1 MNTSLVLKAIP
12 TIHEGSF
19 SIDEFAIEAGL
30 GKKIA
35 VDLVRFLTSNEIG
48 KMDSNQIEFGLSDKM
63 QASIL
68 AMQMGADPEDVS
80 QLLDWK
86 DFEVLAANVLDASG
100 YVTQH
105 GFRLKRPRMEI
116 DVVGIKDS
124 MALLIDCKHW
134 KRSSPSTLEKFAS
147 MQVERAKVFLATD
160 NSVRYAVPIILTLHS
175 ESTMFTNN
183 VPIVP
188 ITKFRSFLNEM
199 SGYLDDIK
207 VVHN

>member
-1 MNTSLVLKAIP
+1 MNASLVLKAIP
-12 TIHEGSF
+12 AIHEGSF
-19 SIDEFAIEAGL
+19 SIDEFAIAAGL

-35 VDLVRFLTSNEIG
+35 VDLLRFLTGNEIG

-68 AMQMGADPEDVS
+68 AMQIGTDPEDVS
-80 QLLDWK
+80 ELLDWK
-86 DFEVLAANVLDASG
+86 DFEVLAANVLGASG
-100 YVTQH
+100 YVTRH

-134 KRSSPSTLEKFAS
+134 KRSSRSTLEKFAS
-147 MQVERAKVFLATD
+147 MQVQRAEVFLATD
-160 NSVRYAVPIILTLHS
+160 NNVRYAVPIILTLHS
-175 ESTMFTNN
+175 ESTVFANN

-207 VVHN
+207 VVHS